1 MFKRIFFEGGKIIME
16 KNEGIVD
23 GISEVIGSGIGA
35 GIGLLMA
42 GPVGAIGGA
51 IVSPV
56 ITNMIKWCIR
66 ESKEKHYSSREEKN
80 IGKVISYANAE
91 CVDDNKSEADAFD
104 EDWFARFI
112 NITKDIRSENL
123 QIIWGK
129 ILAKEINKHGSV
141 SLRTLDVLK
150 NISSE
155 EAGVFQSLLP
165 FVITIGDDVSV
176 LPANKEIQKKY
187 NIFDGNYIL
196 MDSCGLMQMISHT
209 SITEMIK
216 AEETR
221 RRIRTKERLLS
232 VINPS
237 DSEKKFNI
245 NDIYLLTRSGKE
257 LFDILF
263 SEPDNDFF
271 EDWVRQ
277 LANVNKSSCL
287 RFEIHQRTSNKNGL
301 YYTPEPIVVLE

>member
-1 MFKRIFFEGGKIIME
+1 
-16 KNEGIVD
+16 
-23 GISEVIGSGIGA
+23 
-35 GIGLLMA
+35 
-42 GPVGAIGGA
+42 
-51 IVSPV
+51 
-56 ITNMIKWCIR
+56 
-66 ESKEKHYSSREEKN
+66 
-80 IGKVISYANAE
+80 
-91 CVDDNKSEADAFD
+91 
-104 EDWFARFI
+104 
-112 NITKDIRSENL
+112 
-123 QIIWGK
+123 
-129 ILAKEINKHGSV
+129 
-141 SLRTLDVLK
+141 
-150 NISSE
+150 
-155 EAGVFQSLLP
+155 
-165 FVITIGDDVSV
+165 
-176 LPANKEIQKKY
+176 
-187 NIFDGNYIL
+187 